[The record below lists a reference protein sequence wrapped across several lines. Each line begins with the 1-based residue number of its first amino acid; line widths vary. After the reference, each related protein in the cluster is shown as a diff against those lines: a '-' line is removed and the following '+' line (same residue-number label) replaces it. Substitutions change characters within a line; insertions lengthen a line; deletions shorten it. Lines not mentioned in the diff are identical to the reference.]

1 MAGEDFSQRASHDRL
16 SAITDGVYA
25 VALTLLALEIVVPSA
40 NSIHSSAQL
49 NNYMVNNLLPQ
60 LSLYLI
66 SFIILSNFWA
76 STNAIPMY
84 KKVDNTILTINLA
97 ILALVVLI
105 PFSTSFVLSFYHY
118 SQSVIIF
125 SLIILLVGLLY
136 LILYIYLF
144 KENLVKERIY
154 KFIEPHKRI
163 MLIELSIPP
172 VLALISI
179 VLALFNP
186 LAGMYVYVIVLF
198 ATMIKK
204 IAKKFIKNIVD
215 ILPDK
220 KCFKINS
227 KALRW

>member
-154 KFIEPHKRI
+154 KFIEPHKRS

-204 IAKKFIKNIVD
+204 IAKRFIKN
-215 ILPDK
+215 
-220 KCFKINS
+220 
-227 KALRW
+227 

>member
-1 MAGEDFSQRASHDRL
+1 MVGEDFSQRASHDRL

-84 KKVDNTILTINLA
+84 KKVDNPILTINLA

-154 KFIEPHKRI
+154 KFIEPHKTI

-204 IAKKFIKNIVD
+204 IAKRFIKN
-215 ILPDK
+215 
-220 KCFKINS
+220 
-227 KALRW
+227 

>member
-25 VALTLLALEIVVPSA
+25 VALTLLALEIVVPSV

-49 NNYMVNNLLPQ
+49 NDYMVNNLLPQ

-105 PFSTSFVLSFYHY
+105 PFSTSCVLSFYHY

-198 ATMIKK
+198 ATMIKT
-204 IAKKFIKNIVD
+204 IAK
-215 ILPDK
+215 
-220 KCFKINS
+220 
-227 KALRW
+227 

>member
-49 NNYMVNNLLPQ
+49 NTYMVNNLLPQ

-154 KFIEPHKRI
+154 KFIEHHKRI

-204 IAKKFIKNIVD
+204 IAKRFIKN
-215 ILPDK
+215 
-220 KCFKINS
+220 
-227 KALRW
+227 

>member
-125 SLIILLVGLLY
+125 SLIILSVGLLY

-204 IAKKFIKNIVD
+204 IAKRFIKN
-215 ILPDK
+215 
-220 KCFKINS
+220 
-227 KALRW
+227 

>member
-25 VALTLLALEIVVPSA
+25 VALTLLALEIVVPSV

-49 NNYMVNNLLPQ
+49 NDYMVNNLLPQ

-84 KKVDNTILTINLA
+84 KKVDNIILTINLA

-204 IAKKFIKNIVD
+204 IAKRFIKN
-215 ILPDK
+215 
-220 KCFKINS
+220 
-227 KALRW
+227 

>member
-66 SFIILSNFWA
+66 SFIIISNFWA

-105 PFSTSFVLSFYHY
+105 PFSTSFVLSFYLY

-204 IAKKFIKNIVD
+204 IAKRFIKN
-215 ILPDK
+215 
-220 KCFKINS
+220 
-227 KALRW
+227 

>member
-25 VALTLLALEIVVPSA
+25 VALTLLALEIVVPSV

-49 NNYMVNNLLPQ
+49 NDYMVNNLLPQ

-76 STNAIPMY
+76 STNVIPMY

-204 IAKKFIKNIVD
+204 IAKKFIKN
-215 ILPDK
+215 
-220 KCFKINS
+220 
-227 KALRW
+227 

>member
-186 LAGMYVYVIVLF
+186 LAGMYDYVIVHF

-204 IAKKFIKNIVD
+204 IAKIFIKN
-215 ILPDK
+215 
-220 KCFKINS
+220 
-227 KALRW
+227 

>member
-1 MAGEDFSQRASHDRL
+1 MVGEDFSQRASHDRL

-125 SLIILLVGLLY
+125 SLIILVVGLLY

-204 IAKKFIKNIVD
+204 IAKRFIKN
-215 ILPDK
+215 
-220 KCFKINS
+220 
-227 KALRW
+227 

>member
-1 MAGEDFSQRASHDRL
+1 MVGEDFSQRASHDRL

-105 PFSTSFVLSFYHY
+105 PFSTSFVLSFYYY

-125 SLIILLVGLLY
+125 SLIILLVGLFY

-204 IAKKFIKNIVD
+204 IAKRFIKN
-215 ILPDK
+215 
-220 KCFKINS
+220 
-227 KALRW
+227 

>member
-1 MAGEDFSQRASHDRL
+1 MVGEDFSQRASHDRL

-76 STNAIPMY
+76 STNAIQMY

-204 IAKKFIKNIVD
+204 IAKRFIKN
-215 ILPDK
+215 
-220 KCFKINS
+220 
-227 KALRW
+227 

>member
-25 VALTLLALEIVVPSA
+25 VALTLLALEIVVPSV

-49 NNYMVNNLLPQ
+49 NDYMVNNLLPQ

-186 LAGMYVYVIVLF
+186 LAGMYVYVIVIF

-204 IAKKFIKNIVD
+204 IAKRFIKN
-215 ILPDK
+215 
-220 KCFKINS
+220 
-227 KALRW
+227 

>member
-76 STNAIPMY
+76 STNAIPIY

-204 IAKKFIKNIVD
+204 IAKRFIKN
-215 ILPDK
+215 
-220 KCFKINS
+220 
-227 KALRW
+227 

>member
-172 VLALISI
+172 VLASISI

-204 IAKKFIKNIVD
+204 IAKRFIKN
-215 ILPDK
+215 
-220 KCFKINS
+220 
-227 KALRW
+227 

>member
-125 SLIILLVGLLY
+125 SLIILLIGLLY

-204 IAKKFIKNIVD
+204 IAKIFIKN
-215 ILPDK
+215 
-220 KCFKINS
+220 
-227 KALRW
+227 

>member
-25 VALTLLALEIVVPSA
+25 VALTLLALEIVVPSV

-49 NNYMVNNLLPQ
+49 NDYMVNNLLPQ

-186 LAGMYVYVIVLF
+186 LASMYVYVIVLF

-204 IAKKFIKNIVD
+204 IAKRFIKN
-215 ILPDK
+215 
-220 KCFKINS
+220 
-227 KALRW
+227 

>member
-1 MAGEDFSQRASHDRL
+1 MVGEDFSQRASHDRL

-154 KFIEPHKRI
+154 KFIEPHKGI

-204 IAKKFIKNIVD
+204 IAKRFIKN
-215 ILPDK
+215 
-220 KCFKINS
+220 
-227 KALRW
+227 

>member
-25 VALTLLALEIVVPSA
+25 VALTLLALEIVVPSV

-49 NNYMVNNLLPQ
+49 NDYMVNNLLPQ

-204 IAKKFIKNIVD
+204 I
-215 ILPDK
+215 
-220 KCFKINS
+220 
-227 KALRW
+227 

>member
-25 VALTLLALEIVVPSA
+25 VALTLLALEIVVPSV

-49 NNYMVNNLLPQ
+49 NDYMVNTLLPQ
-60 LSLYLI
+60 LSRYLI

-204 IAKKFIKNIVD
+204 IAKKFIKN
-215 ILPDK
+215 
-220 KCFKINS
+220 
-227 KALRW
+227 

>member
-105 PFSTSFVLSFYHY
+105 PFSASFVLSFYHY

-204 IAKKFIKNIVD
+204 IAKRFIKN
-215 ILPDK
+215 
-220 KCFKINS
+220 
-227 KALRW
+227 

>member
-25 VALTLLALEIVVPSA
+25 VALTLLALEIVVPSV

-49 NNYMVNNLLPQ
+49 NDYMVNNLLPQ

-105 PFSTSFVLSFYHY
+105 PFSTSFILSFYHY

-204 IAKKFIKNIVD
+204 IAKRFIKN
-215 ILPDK
+215 
-220 KCFKINS
+220 
-227 KALRW
+227 

>member
-25 VALTLLALEIVVPSA
+25 VALTLLALEIVVPSV

-49 NNYMVNNLLPQ
+49 NDYMVNNLLPQ

-186 LAGMYVYVIVLF
+186 LAGMYVYIIVLF

-204 IAKKFIKNIVD
+204 IAKRFIKN
-215 ILPDK
+215 
-220 KCFKINS
+220 
-227 KALRW
+227 

>member
-1 MAGEDFSQRASHDRL
+1 MVGEDFSQRASHDRL

-105 PFSTSFVLSFYHY
+105 PFSTSFVLCFYHY

-204 IAKKFIKNIVD
+204 IAKRFIKN
-215 ILPDK
+215 
-220 KCFKINS
+220 
-227 KALRW
+227 

>member
-105 PFSTSFVLSFYHY
+105 QFSTSFVLSFYHY

-204 IAKKFIKNIVD
+204 IAKKFIKN
-215 ILPDK
+215 
-220 KCFKINS
+220 
-227 KALRW
+227 

>member
-1 MAGEDFSQRASHDRL
+1 VVGEDFSQRASHDRL

-204 IAKKFIKNIVD
+204 IAKRFIKN
-215 ILPDK
+215 
-220 KCFKINS
+220 
-227 KALRW
+227 

>member
-125 SLIILLVGLLY
+125 SLIIMLVGLLY

-204 IAKKFIKNIVD
+204 IAKRFIKN
-215 ILPDK
+215 
-220 KCFKINS
+220 
-227 KALRW
+227 

>member
-25 VALTLLALEIVVPSA
+25 VALTLLALEIVVPSV
-40 NSIHSSAQL
+40 NSIHSSSQL
-49 NNYMVNNLLPQ
+49 NIYVLNNLLPQ
-60 LSLYLI
+60 LSLYFV

-105 PFSTSFVLSFYHY
+105 PFSTSFVLSFYQY
-118 SQSVIIF
+118 SQSVIVF

-136 LILYIYLF
+136 LILF
-144 KENLVKERIY
+144 KERIY

-163 MLIELSIPP
+163 MIIGLSIPP
-172 VLALISI
+172 ILALISI
-179 VLALFNP
+179 ILALFNP
-186 LAGMYVYVIVLF
+186 LAGMYVYVVVLF
-198 ATMIKK
+198 AAVIKK
-204 IAKKFIKNIVD
+204 IAKRFIK
-215 ILPDK
+215 
-220 KCFKINS
+220 S
-227 KALRW
+227 

>member
-1 MAGEDFSQRASHDRL
+1 MVGEDFSQRASHDRL

-66 SFIILSNFWA
+66 SFIILSNFWT

-204 IAKKFIKNIVD
+204 IAKRFIKN
-215 ILPDK
+215 
-220 KCFKINS
+220 
-227 KALRW
+227 

>member
-172 VLALISI
+172 VLALILI

-204 IAKKFIKNIVD
+204 IAKRFIKN
-215 ILPDK
+215 
-220 KCFKINS
+220 
-227 KALRW
+227 

>member
-76 STNAIPMY
+76 STNTIPMY

-204 IAKKFIKNIVD
+204 IAKKFIKN
-215 ILPDK
+215 
-220 KCFKINS
+220 
-227 KALRW
+227 

>member
-1 MAGEDFSQRASHDRL
+1 MVGEDFSQRASHDRL

-49 NNYMVNNLLPQ
+49 NNYMINNLLPQ

-204 IAKKFIKNIVD
+204 IAKRFIKN
-215 ILPDK
+215 
-220 KCFKINS
+220 
-227 KALRW
+227 

>member
-25 VALTLLALEIVVPSA
+25 VALTLLALEIVVPSV

-49 NNYMVNNLLPQ
+49 NDYMVNNLLPQ

-154 KFIEPHKRI
+154 KFIAPHKRI

-204 IAKKFIKNIVD
+204 IAKRFIKN
-215 ILPDK
+215 
-220 KCFKINS
+220 
-227 KALRW
+227 

>member
-1 MAGEDFSQRASHDRL
+1 MVGEDFSQRASHDRL

-125 SLIILLVGLLY
+125 SLIILLVGLFY

-204 IAKKFIKNIVD
+204 IAKRFIKN
-215 ILPDK
+215 
-220 KCFKINS
+220 
-227 KALRW
+227 

>member
-1 MAGEDFSQRASHDRL
+1 MVGEDFSQRASHDRL
-16 SAITDGVYA
+16 SAIIDGVYA

-204 IAKKFIKNIVD
+204 IAKRFIKN
-215 ILPDK
+215 
-220 KCFKINS
+220 
-227 KALRW
+227 

>member
-25 VALTLLALEIVVPSA
+25 VALTLLALEIVVPSV

-49 NNYMVNNLLPQ
+49 NDYMVNNMLPQ

-204 IAKKFIKNIVD
+204 IAKRFIKN
-215 ILPDK
+215 
-220 KCFKINS
+220 
-227 KALRW
+227 

>member
-25 VALTLLALEIVVPSA
+25 VALTLLALEIIVPSA

-105 PFSTSFVLSFYHY
+105 PFSTSFVLSFYLY

-204 IAKKFIKNIVD
+204 IAKRFIKN
-215 ILPDK
+215 
-220 KCFKINS
+220 
-227 KALRW
+227 

>member
-25 VALTLLALEIVVPSA
+25 VTLTLLALEIVVPSV

-49 NNYMVNNLLPQ
+49 NDYMVNNLLPQ

-204 IAKKFIKNIVD
+204 IAKRFIKN
-215 ILPDK
+215 
-220 KCFKINS
+220 
-227 KALRW
+227 

>member
-1 MAGEDFSQRASHDRL
+1 VVGEDFSQRASHDRL

-154 KFIEPHKRI
+154 KFIESHKRI

-204 IAKKFIKNIVD
+204 IAKIFIKN
-215 ILPDK
+215 
-220 KCFKINS
+220 
-227 KALRW
+227 

>member
-25 VALTLLALEIVVPSA
+25 VALTLLALEIVVPSV

-49 NNYMVNNLLPQ
+49 NDYMVNNLLPQ

-204 IAKKFIKNIVD
+204 IVKRFIKN
-215 ILPDK
+215 
-220 KCFKINS
+220 
-227 KALRW
+227 